1 RWRQP
6 NNPYYPLAV
15 MTTIDLQLQNQIE
28 NYAEQINL
36 KQGAIVVLDARNGD
50 IKAMVSRPK
59 LSPRQF
65 SSDGE
70 QWRNQAITAYT
81 PGSIYKIIT
90 AAAAIEYGV
99 IKSNETFECHGEY
112 GRYGLSC
119 WKEGG
124 HGVISAEE
132 AFAQSCNVAF

>member
-1 RWRQP
+1 
-6 NNPYYPLAV
+6 
-15 MTTIDLQLQNQIE
+15 
-28 NYAEQINL
+28 
-36 KQGAIVVLDARNGD
+36 
-50 IKAMVSRPK
+50 
-59 LSPRQF
+59 SPRQF

-132 AFAQSCNVAF
+132 AFAQSCNVAFAKISERLTAEQFINIADALGATHKVGWHNDQIS